1 MTTYILQVDRN
12 NKNEAPLVML
22 EAKKDNPDLT
32 ILNDAIS
39 TSIYNENLKFT
50 ELRFF
55 FTTITV

>member
-22 EAKKDNPDLT
+22 EAKKDNLDLT
-32 ILNDAIS
+32 ILNEAIS

-55 FTTITV
+55 FTTITI

>member
-12 NKNEAPLVML
+12 NKNDVAFVML
-22 EAKKDNPDLT
+22 EAEKDNPDLT
-32 ILNDAIS
+32 MLNEAIS
-39 TSIYNENLKFT
+39 TSIYNRNLTFT